1 MGKASQPIESFYHKV
16 YENLDAFH
24 EEAQELQRAESGG
37 DPVDDEKLE
46 RTEFALQL
54 AKDVLENF
62 VDDGK
67 SMTINYDKRSVT
79 IEVPKR

>member
-16 YENLDAFH
+16 YEAMDALH
-24 EEAQELQRAESGG
+24 EEAIDMKNSMAEE
-37 DPVDDEKLE
+37 DPVDYEKLE

-54 AKDVLENF
+54 SKDVLENF

-79 IEVPKR
+79 IEVSKL